1 MIKNIM
7 MTLSLLML
15 CNSSL
20 ATNIIDVDTTPTVDY
35 NEGVTVITI
44 KDEGHDLVTLLDR
57 SLYRDGLYQDK
68 LEKIRSGKLSKDQL
82 DLSKKRSSEDNLK
95 KIYIINNSET
105 MISTDDIQ
113 KCINEFP
120 EIEEIKIKQK
130 DIAGIGIM
138 RIQVD
143 GKTVSIQRG
152 LENDIAAVDVDTRP
166 RDDMNTTIKLG
177 KSNMDT
183 GRIKRR
189 FTPSSYNNPLEKK

>member
-7 MTLSLLML
+7 MTLSLLMI

-20 ATNIIDVDTTPTVDY
+20 ATDINVDTTPTVDY
-35 NEGVTVITI
+35 KEGFTVITI
-44 KDEGHDLVTLLDR
+44 KDEGHDLVTLLNR

-68 LEKIRSGKLSKDQL
+68 LEKIRSGKLPKDQI

-143 GKTVSIQRG
+143 QKTVSIQRG
-152 LENDIAAVDVDTRP
+152 LEGDITVIAVDTRP
-166 RDDMNTTIKLG
+166 RNRMNTTFLNG
-177 KSNMDT
+177 ESNMDT
-183 GRIKRR
+183 GRINRA
-189 FTPSSYNNPLEKK
+189 FTPKSHNNPLEKK